1 MHNRNTLITGALLSV
16 IKFSMVVLLYIKPQM
31 QYLIPLYN
39 LYVCLS
45 IGVQNCTPIDITYSI
60 TPYETAG
67 IHVLMEATSKNI
79 PEPDT
84 SMCSEYINHNKYL
97 LRVSVTMLEEYNL
110 FTSHIS
116 IGVTRCSMY
125 GR

>member
-1 MHNRNTLITGALLSV
+1 MLVNWCAALVHSYYFV
-16 IKFSMVVLLYIKPQM
+16 
-31 QYLIPLYN
+31 
-39 LYVCLS
+39 
-45 IGVQNCTPIDITYSI
+45 ITYSI